1 MDPLGFSLENFDAIG
16 RWRTDTEGGDPIDA
30 TGALPD
36 GSAFEGLAG
45 LRRALLAEP
54 DRFVTTFT
62 EKLLTYAVG
71 RDLGYYDAPAVRSI
85 VRDAA
90 ADRHRFAAVVL
101 GIVKSRPF
109 QMRRSES

>member
-1 MDPLGFSLENFDAIG
+1 MLHCVAASAVTG
-16 RWRTDTEGGDPIDA
+16 PIDA
-30 TGALPD
+30 TGKLPD
-36 GSAFEGLAG
+36 GAEFQGPAG
-45 LRRALLAEP
+45 LSQLILTKYR
-54 DRFVTTFT
+54 DDFVRTAT

-71 RDLGYYDAPAVRSI
+71 RDLGYYDAPAVRAI

-90 ADRHRFAAVVL
+90 GDQHRFAAVVL